1 MPSRLPDDG
10 SDGELATRAAAGD
23 RAAFA
28 ILAERHYD
36 RVYALAWRFT
46 GARAQ
51 AQDIAQD
58 AMVKIAMSIK
68 SFRGESAFATWVW
81 RIAYTA
87 AIDHIRANRKVVP
100 FSREHAAA
108 LADCPAEGSPE
119 DEVMG
124 QDLWRAVR
132 ALPDQQR
139 DAVLLVYA
147 QDMSHGEAAELM
159 GCSEK
164 TVSWHLHEARK
175 RLRNTLEAV

>member
-1 MPSRLPDDG
+1 MADDG
-10 SDGELATRAAAGD
+10 SDGDLAQRAAAGE

-28 ILAERHYD
+28 ALAERHYD
-36 RVYALAWRFT
+36 RVYALAWRFA
-46 GARAQ
+46 GARAE
-51 AQDIAQD
+51 AEDIAQD
-58 AMVKIAMSIK
+58 AMVKMAMSIRA
-68 SFRGESAFATWVW
+68 FRGDCAFATWAW
-81 RIAYTA
+81 RIAYTV

-100 FSREHAAA
+100 FSPELAAE

-147 QDMSHGEAAELM
+147 QDMSHQ
-159 GCSEK
+159 K

-175 RLRNTLEAV
+175 RLRNRLEAV